1 MDAKKRSS
9 SAARSRRN
17 TRIALYGGTFD
28 PVHNAHLAVACELLK
43 LFALDEVLFIPAHV
57 APHKRRN
64 VPPASPWH
72 RYAMLA
78 LATQNEKERA
88 LRVSTVELDEP
99 QRPYTVETIARL
111 QDAMPG
117 AHFLFVMGADSWDE
131 ITTWREWERLLSMT
145 AHVVVTR
152 PGYELWTEHVTEDV
166 RARIVDLRQGSYSGA
181 RDGHRLE
188 ITGEPKIYFTDAV
201 NLEIASR
208 DIRRAVREAG
218 EGQGESISVPQ
229 PVAEYIKKYRLY
241 REAHETERN
250 DAGRERAHD

>member
-9 SAARSRRN
+9 AARRSTPA

-28 PVHNAHLAVACELLK
+28 PVHDGHVTVAHELLN
-43 LFALDEVLFIPAHV
+43 LFALDAVLFIPAHV

-64 VPPASPWH
+64 APPASPWH

-78 LATQNEKERA
+78 LATHDEARF
-88 LRVSTVELDEP
+88 RVSTVELDEP
-99 QRPYTVETIARL
+99 ERPYTVETIARL
-111 QDAMPG
+111 KAAAPD
-117 AHFLFVMGADSWDE
+117 AHFLFVMGADSWEE
-131 ITTWREWERLLSMT
+131 ITTWREWERLLSMV

-152 PGYELWTEHVTEDV
+152 PGHELPTGHVTAEA
-166 RARIVDLRQGSYSGA
+166 RGRIVDLRRTGA
-181 RDGHRLE
+181 RDGRAIE
-188 ITGEPKIYFTDAV
+188 VTGESKIYFTDAV

-218 EGQGESISVPQ
+218 EGQGESIRVPR

-250 DAGRERAHD
+250 DAGRGRAHD